1 MQNISLSWQNAVF
14 KLSEK
19 LSVSIPALSLNSHDL
34 IVLIGS
40 NGCGKTSVARALAGE
55 LPLLEGA
62 APQHFNAALVSFEK
76 QQKLFEDDYNLR
88 NTDAASE
95 QEERGY
101 TPRDL
106 LKDSD
111 PKILWEVIKA
121 FNLANLLDRPVR
133 LLSGGEGRKILI
145 AQ

>member
-1 MQNISLSWQNAVF
+1 MQNTQLSWQNAVF
-14 KLSEK
+14 KLNEK
-19 LSVSIPALSLNSHDL
+19 LSVSIPALNLKPHDL

-40 NGCGKTSVARALAGE
+40 NGCGKSSVARALAGE
-55 LPLLEGA
+55 LPLSQGV
-62 APQHFNAALVSFEK
+62 APQNFNAALVSFEK

-95 QEERGY
+95 HEERGF

-121 FNLANLLDRPVR
+121 FNLACLP
-133 LLSGGEGRKILI
+133 
-145 AQ
+145 A